1 MLMDETKRKDID
13 DVMGHARIMI
23 LRERARSLLSRG
35 VMWLTFCCTA
45 PLSILPDDLKPS
57 DVGDDHPLVKALNPS
72 LDDMIRSK
80 SKEIF
85 VEEELARRRWE
96 AVMPDTMS
104 PDSPSALSRKQKL
117 SYQNEGAEAAKKDA
131 EVNEKKRKKEAEE
144 QWEARRD
151 DRVQGWRTF
160 ASSGATTK
168 SGSAPAGTKKKKKLN
183 VLG

>member
-85 VEEELARRRWE
+85 VEEELARRR
-96 AVMPDTMS
+96 
-104 PDSPSALSRKQKL
+104 
-117 SYQNEGAEAAKKDA
+117 
-131 EVNEKKRKKEAEE
+131 
-144 QWEARRD
+144 
-151 DRVQGWRTF
+151 
-160 ASSGATTK
+160 
-168 SGSAPAGTKKKKKLN
+168 
-183 VLG
+183 